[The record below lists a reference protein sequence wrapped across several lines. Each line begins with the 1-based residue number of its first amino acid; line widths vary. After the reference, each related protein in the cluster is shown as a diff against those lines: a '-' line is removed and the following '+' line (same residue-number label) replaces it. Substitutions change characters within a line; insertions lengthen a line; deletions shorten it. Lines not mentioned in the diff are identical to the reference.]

1 MNNLRNNGIL
11 MMATAMLIFGTIG
24 IFRKYIPLSSEV
36 LACARGFLGGTF
48 LLLCLLIKNKA
59 VTFNFTTPQFFL
71 LSFIGLMLGSNW
83 ILLFEAYSYTSIAV
97 ATLCYYMA
105 PTIVI
110 LLSPIVFGEKLTKKK
125 IICAAIALL
134 GIGMVSGVGG
144 SDGVGDLRGVL
155 FGLGAAV
162 LYAAIVILNKKYPIS
177 DVYGKTIVQLYGAGI
192 LLVPYLFYTSS
203 FTAVDFD
210 AMAII
215 MLLIVGIIHTGIAYA
230 LYFGSLDKIKSQTV
244 AMMSYMD
251 PIFAILLAAVFLQ
264 EAVTVFTMIGA
275 VMVIGSAFVSE
286 RA

>member
-1 MNNLRNNGIL
+1 MRNNGIL
-11 MMATAMLIFGTIG
+11 MMAAAMLIFGTIG

-59 VTFNFTTPQFFL
+59 VAFNFTKPQFL
-71 LSFIGLMLGSNW
+71 LLCFTGLMLGSNW
-83 ILLFEAYSYTSIAV
+83 ILLFEAYNYTSIAV

-110 LLSPIVFGEKLTKKK
+110 LLSPFVFGERLTAKKMV
-125 IICAAIALL
+125 CVVIALL
-134 GIGMVSGVGG
+134 GIALVSGVLD

-162 LYAAIVILNKKYPIS
+162 LYAAIVILNKKYPIA

-192 LLVPYLFYTSS
+192 LLVPYLFFTSS

-210 AMAII
+210 GMAIV

-244 AMMSYMD
+244 AMMSYID
-251 PIFAILLAAVFLQ
+251 PIFAILLAALLLQ
-264 EAVTVFTMIGA
+264 EPMTTLTLVGA
-275 VMVIGSAFVSE
+275 VMVIGSAFISE
-286 RA
+286 RV

>member
-1 MNNLRNNGIL
+1 
-11 MMATAMLIFGTIG
+11 MMGAAMLIFGTIG

-59 VTFNFTTPQFFL
+59 VKFDFTMPQFLL

-110 LLSPIVFGEKLTKKK
+110 LLSPLVFGEKLTAKKLV
-125 IICAAIALL
+125 CVVTALL
-134 GIGMVSGVGG
+134 GIALVSGVMD
-144 SDGVGDLRGVL
+144 SDGVGDLRGVFL
-155 FGLGAAV
+155 GLGAAV

-177 DVYGKTIVQLYGAGI
+177 DVYGKTVVQLYGAGI
-192 LLVPYLFYTSS
+192 LLVPYLFCTGS

-230 LYFGSLDKIKSQTV
+230 LYFGCLDKIKSQTV
-244 AMMSYMD
+244 AMMSYID
-251 PIFAILLAAVFLQ
+251 PIFAILLAAIFLQ
-264 EAVTVFTMIGA
+264 ETMTSFTAIGA
-275 VMVIGSAFVSE
+275 VMVIGSAFISE
-286 RA
+286 RV